1 MRRNF
6 WLLPVLLL
14 MPFVLCSQSNSWDG
28 NGIASNAHIKILNVF
43 INVIYDVHP
52 EEGAVGMQT
61 NWPAVTDAALEG
73 VNNASIPDY
82 LLDFFDTVYVSGQ
95 LHGCITRLY
104 GESSFDA
111 LQLTGD
117 AVVVNVLESSVIND
131 TTPIDNMRCDCP
143 FCYNKVI
150 KAAMQVVG
158 NADSPL
164 LFLWHVE
171 VWLEVSLQ

>member
-28 NGIASNAHIKILNVF
+28 NGMASNAQVKILNVF
-43 INVIYDVHP
+43 VNVIYDVHP
-52 EEGAVGMQT
+52 EENSVETQT
-61 NWPAVTDAALEG
+61 DWPPVTDAVLEG

-104 GESSFDA
+104 GESSFDS

-143 FCYNKVI
+143 FVI
-150 KAAMQVVG
+150 TR
-158 NADSPL
+158 
-164 LFLWHVE
+164 
-171 VWLEVSLQ
+171 